1 MAELE
6 RRGVPRRWFERE
18 RYRIPKPSSGGVNF
32 ESRRARLSAANNAT
46 APTLAPSSAAPPL
59 AVIWLHGLALCS
71 SSCATDACGA
81 CNCALPE
88 LGEYDGGFSAGSRLK
103 LPGGAVLS
111 SPHANPDPISVGW
124 LDGGCARA
132 WFDFEKVGDGEDTY
146 KDLPSDKT
154 AATLNA
160 SLAIIDAEIGAQ
172 KAAGRRVVL
181 AGFSN
186 GAAMALHAALHS
198 RRRADIAGALVW
210 AGYPFNM
217 SEARWAAGEARPK
230 LAFLHGEHD
239 DLVPYAWGEAAMS
252 HALEKGGIPS
262 EDVTWTKVDDSG
274 LAECQ
279 GGAVTGAC
287 HMALLSNENVLNKAS
302 DLIGEFAK

>member
-46 APTLAPSSAAPPL
+46 APTPAPSSAAPPL

-124 LDGGCARA
+124 LDGVLQSSRPMLETG
-132 WFDFEKVGDGEDTY
+132 
-146 KDLPSDKT
+146 PSDVT
-154 AATLNA
+154 SFPARMLSINA
-160 SLAIIDAEIGAQ
+160 
-172 KAAGRRVVL
+172 
-181 AGFSN
+181 
-186 GAAMALHAALHS
+186 GAASGSTTTIVTAS
-198 RRRADIAGALVW
+198 R
-210 AGYPFNM
+210 
-217 SEARWAAGEARPK
+217 
-230 LAFLHGEHD
+230 
-239 DLVPYAWGEAAMS
+239 
-252 HALEKGGIPS
+252 
-262 EDVTWTKVDDSG
+262 
-274 LAECQ
+274 Q
-279 GGAVTGAC
+279 
-287 HMALLSNENVLNKAS
+287 AS
-302 DLIGEFAK
+302 RT

>member
-1 MAELE
+1 M
-6 RRGVPRRWFERE
+6 
-18 RYRIPKPSSGGVNF
+18 
-32 ESRRARLSAANNAT
+32 
-46 APTLAPSSAAPPL
+46 
-59 AVIWLHGLALCS
+59 
-71 SSCATDACGA
+71 
-81 CNCALPE
+81 
-88 LGEYDGGFSAGSRLK
+88 
-103 LPGGAVLS
+103 
-111 SPHANPDPISVGW
+111 
-124 LDGGCARA
+124 
-132 WFDFEKVGDGEDTY
+132 
-146 KDLPSDKT
+146 

-172 KAAGRRVVL
+172 KAAGGASSSPVSRT
-181 AGFSN
+181 
-186 GAAMALHAALHS
+186 AAMALTPRS
-198 RRRADIAGALVW
+198 TCGGADIAGALVG
-210 AGYPFNM
+210 GYPFNM

-252 HALEKGGIPS
+252 HALEKVCIPS